1 MVGKVSL
8 SGAVLLLTQAASAF
22 YLPGVQMV
30 TYKRGDDV
38 PLFVNSLSSPET
50 LLPIEYYNLPFCTPK
65 EIEYKSENLG
75 EYLTANRIENSP
87 YVLKFLEPKTCAVLC
102 TTTYNSKQ
110 VHKFATMV
118 QEKYRVNWIVD
129 NLPASVKYDDVLELG
144 FPLGN
149 YNKDLDKTPR
159 LNNHVKIRIAYNN
172 LDDFTTPNPDEG
184 RIVDFVVI
192 PQSYD
197 YKSKNLVAGE
207 TPARMNVC
215 EPAANEPKEL
225 YLLETPD
232 KDVEIT
238 WTYSVEW
245 VEDNERTWR
254 TRWDVYFEVGSGSDE
269 VHWFSIINALLI
281 VLFLS
286 GMVGMILMRS
296 LHRDISRY
304 NRVPTEEERMEER
317 EESGTSLISLPCW
330 KLVHADV
337 FRPPTTQPMLY
348 CVMIGT
354 GFQLLGMSTSTLFFA
369 AVGFLAPSNRG
380 KLMVALLVCFVLM
393 GMVAGYASSRMY
405 KLFKGKRW
413 QLNTILT
420 STLFPGLMFGTFFL
434 LNLFVWGAGSD
445 AAVPFGSM
453 VLLIVMWFGVSVPL
467 VFLGAFYG
475 FRQPSIEFP
484 VSTSN
489 IPRPIP
495 LQPWYMT
502 NAMTAAVGGILPFG
516 AIFVELFFV
525 LTSIWTDHYYY
536 VYGFLLLSFVI
547 LLGTCMEI
555 TIVLTYFQLCGEDYN
570 WWWRSFVVSGSCGGY
585 VLLYSTYYYW
595 TRLDVDNIIG
605 SMLYFGYM
613 SIASGALALLCGT
626 VGVMASLWF
635 TKKIYASIKV
645 D

>member
-1 MVGKVSL
+1 MIGGSMLRLAWSALVANL
-8 SGAVLLLTQAASAF
+8 AAGF

-38 PLFVNSLSSPET
+38 PLFVNSLTSPET
-50 LLPIEYYNLPFCTPK
+50 LLPIDYYNLPFCTPK

-87 YVLKFLEPKTCAVLC
+87 YVLKFLEPKHCVVLC
-102 TTTYNSKQ
+102 STTYNQKQ

-118 QEKYRVNWIVD
+118 KEKYRVNWIVD
-129 NLPASVKYDDVLELG
+129 NMPVSLKYDDIQELG
-144 FPLGN
+144 FPLGIFD
-149 YNKDLDKTPR
+149 KEIDKTPR
-159 LNNHVKIRIAYNN
+159 LNNHVKIRIFYNN
-172 LDDFTTPNPDEG
+172 ADDFSAPNPDEG
-184 RIVDFVVI
+184 RIVDFVVA
-192 PQSYD
+192 PESYD
-197 YKSKNLVAGE
+197 YKPKNRVTGE
-207 TPARMNVC
+207 EPERMDVC
-215 EPAANEPKEL
+215 EPATNEPKDL

-232 KDVEIT
+232 KDLSVT

-245 VEDNERTWR
+245 IEDNERTWR
-254 TRWDVYFEVGSGSDE
+254 TRWDVFFEVGSGSDE

-317 EESGTSLISLPCW
+317 EESGW

-337 FRPPTTQPMLY
+337 FRPPTTQPMLF

-354 GFQLLGMSTSTLFFA
+354 GFQLLGMSIITLLFA
-369 AVGFLAPSNRG
+369 AIGFLAPSNRG
-380 KLMVALLVCFVLM
+380 KLMIALLICFVLM

-405 KLFKGKRW
+405 KMFKGKRW

-420 STLFPGLMFGTFFL
+420 STLFPGLMFATFFL

-453 VLLIVMWFGVSVPL
+453 MVLVVMWFCVSVPL

-475 FRQPSIEFP
+475 FRQPAVEFP
-484 VSTSN
+484 VATSN

-502 NAMTAAVGGILPFG
+502 NFMTAAVGGILPFG

-525 LTSIWTDHYYY
+525 LTSIWTDRYYY
-536 VYGFLLLSFVI
+536 VYGFLLLSFLI
-547 LLGTCMEI
+547 LIGTCMEI

-570 WWWRSFVVSGSCGGY
+570 WWWRSFIVSGACGAY
-585 VLLYSTYYYW
+585 VMLYSTYYYW
-595 TRLDVDNIIG
+595 TRLDVENIIG

-613 SIASGALALLCGT
+613 SIISGALSLLCGT

>member
-1 MVGKVSL
+1 MMRTASL
-8 SGAVLLLTQAASAF
+8 VAWTAALFDVASAF
-22 YLPGVQMV
+22 YLPGVQMI
-30 TYKRGDDV
+30 TYKGGDDV

-65 EIEYKSENLG
+65 KLEYKSENLG

-87 YVLKFLEPKTCAVLC
+87 YDLKFLEKKDCAILC
-102 TTTYNSKQ
+102 QATYNQ
-110 VHKFATMV
+110 RVVHKFATMV
-118 QEKYRVNWIVD
+118 QEKYRVNWIID
-129 NLPASVKYDDVLELG
+129 NMPVSVKNDDGDQFLG
-144 FPLGN
+144 FPLGT
-149 YNKDLDKTPR
+149 YNKEVDKTPR
-159 LNNHVKIRIAYNN
+159 LNNHVKILVSYNN
-172 LDDFTTPNPDEG
+172 MDDFATPTADEG
-184 RIVDFVVI
+184 HIVDFVVI
-192 PQSYD
+192 PQSYH
-197 YKSKNLVAGE
+197 YSTKNILKDE
-207 TPARMNVC
+207 NRMNYC
-215 EPAANEPKEL
+215 EPSEIHQLNEL
-225 YLLETPD
+225 YLIETPD
-232 KDVEIT
+232 KDLDVW

-245 VEDNERTWR
+245 VEDNERKWR

-317 EESGTSLISLPCW
+317 EESGW

-337 FRPPTTQPMLY
+337 FRPPTTHPMLF

-354 GFQLLGMSTSTLFFA
+354 GFQLLGMSIITLLFA
-369 AVGFLAPSNRG
+369 AIGFLAPSNRG
-380 KLMVALLVCFVLM
+380 KLMIALLVCFVLM
-393 GMVAGYASSRMY
+393 GMVAGYSSSRMY

-413 QLNTILT
+413 QMNTILT
-420 STLFPGLMFGTFFL
+420 STLFPGLMFATFFL

-453 VLLIVMWFGVSVPL
+453 VLLVVMWFGVSVPL

-475 FRQPSIEFP
+475 FRQPSMEFP
-484 VSTSN
+484 VATSN

-502 NAMTAAVGGILPFG
+502 NVMTAAVGGILPFG

-525 LTSIWTDHYYY
+525 LTSIWTDRYYY
-536 VYGFLLLSFVI
+536 VYGFLLLSFLI
-547 LLGTCMEI
+547 LIGTCMEI

-570 WWWRSFVVSGSCGGY
+570 WWWRSFIVSGACGGY

-595 TRLDVDNIIG
+595 TRLDVENFIG

-613 SIASGALALLCGT
+613 SIASGALSLLCGT